1 MPNGLLTDKYKGKAF
16 GEIAKDIQAKYKD
29 RFDPISKKGLMA
41 EMSALK
47 EQQEYQKAKMEAKE
61 MLDQV
66 LQQQKMAQ
74 QQAMMGQ
81 DPMQQDMGMQQDP
94 NMQPQ
99 MGMEQPQ
106 QMGQPPVSNMGISP
120 EMPQQDMGNFQRAA
134 SQSYN
139 EQFAYGGT
147 MDYYGG
153 GFMGQN
159 NNTNFGQT
167 SPEINLANYGNA
179 RFATPSFNQTPT
191 KFSFAPQA
199 QSPRQQNS
207 QVDLTSFLK
216 RPDLNLSVTTP
227 GLRKQLQS
235 QEFNR
240 NINNTNNSQ
249 QQLSQNQGVNPLRY
263 APLASNLYNI
273 ISARKAKPIEDD
285 LRRMGYD
292 TSIDDT
298 LATRVNPRQTQFS
311 NVDMSQIE
319 RGITDQARGFTGA
332 NLNASGGNS
341 GQFMANELAN
351 QGNVMNAIA
360 NARMQAQGQD
370 RQTQAMNAQEQARID
385 QFRQGQYGQ
394 LAGIQ
399 GQNINIGTQLADL
412 NARNLGAF
420 NTNRSA
426 QIAGLASNIGNIG
439 KEEDQMDMIANTLGY
454 NSFGEYV
461 ANMTPEER
469 KRLFPSLTGRMKQA
483 VKGNKK

>member
-29 RFDPISKKGLMA
+29 RFDPISKKGLMS

-81 DPMQQDMGMQQDP
+81 DPMQQNMGMQ
-94 NMQPQ
+94 PQ
-99 MGMEQPQ
+99 IGMEQPQ

-147 MDYYGG
+147 MNYDDG

-159 NNTNFGQT
+159 NNTNFGQP

-179 RFATPSFNQTPT
+179 RFAAPSFSQTPT

-199 QSPRQQNS
+199 QSP
-207 QVDLTSFLK
+207 
-216 RPDLNLSVTTP
+216 
-227 GLRKQLQS
+227 
-235 QEFNR
+235 
-240 NINNTNNSQ
+240 Q

-360 NARMQAQGQD
+360 NARMQAQMQN
-370 RQTQAMNAQEQARID
+370 QQVKAMNAQEQARID

-469 KRLFPSLTGRMKQA
+469 IRLFPSLTGRMKQA

>member
-29 RFDPISKKGLMA
+29 RFDPISKKGLMS

-61 MLDQV
+61 MLNQV

-81 DPMQQDMGMQQDP
+81 DPMQQDMGMQQDAS
-94 NMQPQ
+94 MQPQ

-159 NNTNFGQT
+159 NNTNFGRP

-179 RFATPSFNQTPT
+179 RFAAPSFSQTPT

-199 QSPRQQNS
+199 QS
-207 QVDLTSFLK
+207 F
-216 RPDLNLSVTTP
+216 
-227 GLRKQLQS
+227 
-235 QEFNR
+235 
-240 NINNTNNSQ
+240 Q
-249 QQLSQNQGVNPLRY
+249 QQSSQNQGVNLLRY

-360 NARMQAQGQD
+360 NARMQAQMQN
-370 RQTQAMNAQEQARID
+370 QQVKAMNAQEQARID

-461 ANMTPEER
+461 VNMTPEER